1 MSNVAIR
8 SIANWARGSAFVL
21 PAFFFTTLMFI
32 AATIGMG
39 LDFLTNVN
47 AVWGMDIQSFGH
59 PILDFMRR
67 FSLALLPQAIPPV
80 AFAVGFAVG
89 GSSKDERYL
98 RYAAFSIA
106 ISITLLDIWLG
117 YIFYSANGKEHPL
130 LLAGLIDTLFSE
142 IAWSFAFGLLVE
154 LKADTWKQ
162 ASRIFSKSQPQSS
175 APRQSQSKP
184 ARDNPLSEHLNLTRR
199 NS

>member
-1 MSNVAIR
+1 MANVAIR
-8 SIANWARGSAFVL
+8 SIANWARNSAFVL
-21 PAFFFTTLMFI
+21 PAFFFTTLVFI

-47 AVWGMDIQSFGH
+47 AVWAMDIQSFGH
-59 PILDFMRR
+59 PILDFLRR

-89 GSSKDERYL
+89 GASKDERYL
-98 RYAAFSIA
+98 RYVAFGIA

-117 YIFYSANGKEHPL
+117 YVFYSSNGKEHPL

-154 LKADTWKQ
+154 LKADTVKQ
-162 ASRIFSKSQPQSS
+162 AGRIFGRSTPQSNT
-175 APRQSQSKP
+175 PRQSQSRP
-184 ARDNPLSEHLNLTRR
+184 AGGQPSLPNMSTPRR
-199 NS
+199 